1 MKDRVGG
8 GGVHWRRIIGMQ
20 WDRQKLNE
28 NKKTE
33 ALAAVSTS
41 VDVPQAAGCRGV
53 TAGQMDGCREVF
65 LSSLHLL
72 HSAALLQ

>member
-8 GGVHWRRIIGMQ
+8 GESSERSGIVR
-20 WDRQKLNE
+20 

-33 ALAAVSTS
+33 ASAGVRAA
-41 VDVPQAAGCRGV
+41 VDVPRAAACRGV
-53 TAGQMDGCREVF
+53 TVGQMDGCREVF